1 LLVNAILDKESLHEK
16 IGISFLVLSLHPAWA
31 GQFEVPTVEWLA
43 VGLMMLALLIFF
55 GKKAVHQAFACP
67 NLTSKPFGM
76 MSETLANASE
86 LMVKSESLS
95 QAGSQYVELEQKAES
110 YYQLGETHY
119 HGLGV
124 KRDDDLAVFYYTQA
138 AQTGHQQAQYLLGC
152 LYYYGTSVNQDRN
165 IAVYW
170 LTQSAEQNHAP
181 AQYLLG
187 FVYQYGLGVSCNPN
201 EGLRWLTLAAYLT
214 ILFGTRGLDAL
225 KFENL
230 TLRVAKRGKPF
241 LVVSR

>member
-1 LLVNAILDKESLHEK
+1 
-16 IGISFLVLSLHPAWA
+16 
-31 GQFEVPTVEWLA
+31 
-43 VGLMMLALLIFF
+43 
-55 GKKAVHQAFACP
+55 
-67 NLTSKPFGM
+67 